1 MEGELLEG
9 KKEGVKGS
17 FIGKRTR
24 DASRFFVQVGHETA
38 YTSE

>member
-1 MEGELLEG
+1 MLEG

-24 DASRFFVQVGHETA
+24 DASRFFVQIRHETT
-38 YTSE
+38 YTYK